1 MTGAADARRRRLA
14 LQAIAHARLANQRLT
29 GGGFTRPGDVVKW
42 LGAVQAQDYLGARWA
57 LALRMRRGTDAA
69 IERAFAAGEIVRTH
83 VMRPTWHFVAPDDIR
98 WMLSLTA
105 PRVRAAMRSYDRRL
119 GLDAAVIKRSH
130 KAIAAA
136 LAGGTHLTRQE
147 LKTRLEQAGVFTE
160 GVQRL
165 AHLMMHAELSG
176 VICSGPIRGRQFTY
190 ALLDE
195 RVPESRSL
203 SRDAALAELTR
214 RYFRSHGPAGLQDFV
229 WWSGLTTA
237 DARAGIEMVR
247 HELLEDIVDGR
258 TSWSS
263 RNARAAARPRRTA
276 YLLAPYDEY
285 LIAYRDRSAAL
296 DGNLWKSLGEPFSGA
311 IVLDGR
317 VVGGWTRTIANGNVA
332 VGLTVPAP
340 LTSAD
345 GRLIVDAA
353 HRFGSFLGLDVRI
366 ARTRG

>member
-1 MTGAADARRRRLA
+1 MTVAADPRTRRA
-14 LQAIAHARLANQRLT
+14 LQAIAHARLANQRLAGT
-29 GGGFTRPGDVVKW
+29 GFTRPGDVVRW

-69 IERAFAAGEIVRTH
+69 IERAFAAGEILRTH

-98 WMLSLTA
+98 WMLNLTA
-105 PRVRAAMRSYDRRL
+105 PRVRAAMSSYDRKL
-119 GLDAAVIKRSH
+119 GLDAAVIRRSD

-147 LKTRLEQAGVFTE
+147 LKTRLQKAGIVTG

-165 AHLMMHAELSG
+165 AHLMMHAELSA

-195 RVPESRSL
+195 RVSGSRSL
-203 SRDAALAELTR
+203 SRDSALAELTR

-237 DARAGIEMVR
+237 DARTGIEMVQ
-247 HELLEDIVDGR
+247 HELLEDVVDGR
-258 TSWSS
+258 TFWSS
-263 RNARAAARPRRTA
+263 KDARATVRPGRTA

-285 LIAYRDRSAAL
+285 VIAYRDRSAAV
-296 DGNLWKSLGEPFSGA
+296 DGNLWKSLGDPFSGA

-317 VVGGWTRTIANGNVA
+317 VVGAWTRKVANGNVA
-332 VGLTVPAP
+332 VGLSVPAP

-345 GRLIVDAA
+345 GRRLVDAA
-353 HRFGSFLGLDVRI
+353 HRFGSFLGLDVSI
-366 ARTRG
+366 VRTRG

>member
-1 MTGAADARRRRLA
+1 MTVAADPRTRRG
-14 LQAIAHARLANQRLT
+14 LQAIAHARLANQRLA
-29 GGGFTRPGDVVKW
+29 GGGFTRPDDVVSW

-69 IERAFAAGEIVRTH
+69 IERAFAAGEILRTH

-105 PRVRAAMRSYDRRL
+105 PRVRAAMRSYDRKL
-119 GLDAAVIKRSH
+119 GLDAAVITRSH
-130 KAIAAA
+130 KVIAAA

-147 LKTRLEQAGVFTE
+147 LKTRLQKAGIVTD

-195 RVPESRSL
+195 RVPEGKSL

-237 DARAGIEMVR
+237 DARAGLEMVR
-247 HELLEDIVDGR
+247 HELREDIVGGR
-258 TSWSS
+258 NSWSS
-263 RNARAAARPRRTA
+263 RNARTAARPRRTA

-317 VVGGWTRTIANGNVA
+317 VVGGWARTMTNGNVA
-332 VGLTVPAP
+332 VSLSVQAP

-366 ARTRG
+366 VRTRG

>member
-1 MTGAADARRRRLA
+1 VTVAGDARRARRI
-14 LQAIAHARLANQRLT
+14 LQAIAHARLANQRLA
-29 GGGFTRPGDVVKW
+29 GGGFTRPGDVVRW

-69 IERAFAAGEIVRTH
+69 IERAFAAGAILRTH

-105 PRVRAAMRSYDRRL
+105 PRVRAALGSYDRKL
-119 GLDAAVIKRSH
+119 GLDAAVITRSH
-130 KAIAAA
+130 KAVAAA
-136 LAGGTHLTRQE
+136 LTGGTHLTRQE
-147 LKTRLEQAGVFTE
+147 LKTRLESAGIVTD

-165 AHLMMHAELSG
+165 AHLVMHAELSG

-195 RVPESRSL
+195 RVPETRSL

-214 RYFRSHGPAGLQDFV
+214 RYFRSHGPAGVQDFV
-229 WWSGLTTA
+229 WWSGLTTT
-237 DARAGIEMVR
+237 DARAGLEMVQR
-247 HELLEDIVDGR
+247 ELVEDIVDGKTFWR
-258 TSWSS
+258 SAD
-263 RNARAAARPRRTA
+263 ARAAGRPSRTA
-276 YLLAPYDEY
+276 YLLPPYDEY

-296 DGNLWKSLGEPFSGA
+296 DGALWKSVVAGDPFSAA

-317 VVGGWTRTIANGNVA
+317 VVGGWTRTMTKGKVA
-332 VGLTVPAP
+332 VGLSLPVP

-345 GRLIVDAA
+345 SRLVVDAA
-353 HRFGSFLGLDVRI
+353 RRFASFLGLDIAI
-366 ARTRG
+366 ARK